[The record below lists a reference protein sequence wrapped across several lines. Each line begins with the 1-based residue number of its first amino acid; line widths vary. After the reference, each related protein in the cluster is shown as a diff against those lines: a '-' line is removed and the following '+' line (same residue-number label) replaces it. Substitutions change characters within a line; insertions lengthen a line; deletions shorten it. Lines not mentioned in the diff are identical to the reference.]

1 MDNLRTYRV
10 GIGIAVVFLLIVG
23 WFAVK
28 PAATNYPPYFAASA
42 QPDGIKAILMLL
54 EEKGG
59 SVREWRQPMR
69 FLPNREAQ
77 LLLSVEPR
85 GMLPSE
91 VEDIISWIE
100 QGNHLILFEKSPQE
114 WEDIPFFTKEIEDT
128 NSKERNIRGALLGEG
143 SSGLAQAGVRLI
155 EDESMETLLYDD
167 QGILAGRIQMG
178 KGSMTLFLVPDW
190 MTNAQIQKWSH
201 FEAIW
206 PYIQG
211 DWSVVWVDE
220 YHHGLQ
226 EKPGLLAIYPGWL
239 VASCIQ
245 LAAALLLLVWWQG
258 KRFGPVY
265 TLREW
270 TVRRGD
276 ETLLAIA
283 RWYEQRGLARDALLH
298 REAYL
303 RQLIHD
309 RWGVHQRADR
319 AEIVRV
325 AKNRWN
331 ESEVNKLDHS
341 LQQLEQTRAGE
352 RYTTKK
358 LLADSQLLDELCKR
372 LEKE

>member
-1 MDNLRTYRV
+1 
-10 GIGIAVVFLLIVG
+10 
-23 WFAVK
+23 
-28 PAATNYPPYFAASA
+28 
-42 QPDGIKAILMLL
+42 
-54 EEKGG
+54 
-59 SVREWRQPMR
+59 
-69 FLPNREAQ
+69 
-77 LLLSVEPR
+77 
-85 GMLPSE
+85 
-91 VEDIISWIE
+91 
-100 QGNHLILFEKSPQE
+100 
-114 WEDIPFFTKEIEDT
+114 
-128 NSKERNIRGALLGEG
+128 
-143 SSGLAQAGVRLI
+143 
-155 EDESMETLLYDD
+155 METLLYDD

-309 RWGVHQRADR
+309 RWGVHQR
-319 AEIVRV
+319 EWGV
-325 AKNRWN
+325 
-331 ESEVNKLDHS
+331 
-341 LQQLEQTRAGE
+341 
-352 RYTTKK
+352 
-358 LLADSQLLDELCKR
+358 
-372 LEKE
+372 